1 MALEWL
7 GDKVLAETK
16 RRAIKG
22 VNLTMAEAV
31 VLAKNNHPG
40 WRNITSKAE
49 GSIRIISG
57 ARQIS
62 GGAQG
67 TWGST
72 GVGYMLWLE
81 LNHGGALRGAAAI
94 AYPLLARNIR
104 NAR

>member
-1 MALEWL
+1 MPLEWL
-7 GDKVLAETK
+7 GDKVLADTK
-16 RRAIKG
+16 RKALKG
-22 VNLTMAEAV
+22 VNITMAQAV
-31 VLAKNNHPG
+31 IVAKNNHPG

-49 GSIRIISG
+49 GSIQIISA

-94 AYPLLARNIR
+94 AYPQLARNIR